1 MTSAPN
7 AANETVF
14 PSDRNKIT
22 VELAT
27 PISANSTL
35 FCTARV
41 LVGIVPPTQNPM
53 KAIPMTDIV
62 SPNVVSSINIKLHI
76 PTIAAPLPSIGHLR
90 YFPVADVRRPTTSP
104 EIVVM
109 LIIGTS
115 KSPEFV
121 GEIPVTACKNKG
133 INAPTDISIPPR
145 MAIIGRTT
153 CITGLRN
160 RRSGIMGLAVRG
172 SVQIN
177 NVNKMQVNAAIVML
191 AEDAQPYSSDVHEN
205 IKISDA
211 TDEMSKKAPR

>member
-1 MTSAPN
+1 
-7 AANETVF
+7 
-14 PSDRNKIT
+14 
-22 VELAT
+22 
-27 PISANSTL
+27 
-35 FCTARV
+35 
-41 LVGIVPPTQNPM
+41 
-53 KAIPMTDIV
+53 
-62 SPNVVSSINIKLHI
+62 
-76 PTIAAPLPSIGHLR
+76 
-90 YFPVADVRRPTTSP
+90 
-104 EIVVM
+104 M

-160 RRSGIMGLAVRG
+160 RRSGIMGLTVRG

-177 NVNKMQVNAAIVML
+177 NVNKMHVNAAIVML